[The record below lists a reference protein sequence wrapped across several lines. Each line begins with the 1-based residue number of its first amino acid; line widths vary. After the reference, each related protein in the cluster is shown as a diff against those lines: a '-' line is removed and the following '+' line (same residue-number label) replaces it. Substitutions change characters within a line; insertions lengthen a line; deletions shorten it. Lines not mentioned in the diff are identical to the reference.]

1 MKVKPV
7 ALDAVAEVIA
17 ENIVGE
23 RPATSLDVAGP
34 EIKTL
39 WDMTEKVR
47 RRGIVQVPLLPPG
60 TTWRASRDGR
70 LVPDPKVAEIGH
82 TSPNGLQHEASDI
95 QRTARKPDA
104 LRTLP
109 HECWAPRPARM
120 CGSRKTRPQ
129 GSRAQVPQTQQRVAF
144 IKCRPTN
151 YSGGSKS
158 GTNCHNSKS
167 SA

>member
-7 ALDAVAEVIA
+7 ALDAIAEVIA

-95 QRTARKPDA
+95 QRTARKRDPYRDKFLPQQCGRLVGRTCVTWEPWAGAVTLRARSVLSGA
-104 LRTLP
+104 LR
-109 HECWAPRPARM
+109 ESR
-120 CGSRKTRPQ
+120 GS
-129 GSRAQVPQTQQRVAF
+129 
-144 IKCRPTN
+144 
-151 YSGGSKS
+151 
-158 GTNCHNSKS
+158 
-167 SA
+167 

>member
-7 ALDAVAEVIA
+7 ALDAIAEVIA

-95 QRTARKPDA
+95 QRTARKRDDH
-104 LRTLP
+104 RTRNSVLEEWP
-109 HECWAPRPARM
+109 IVGIHGFGRVPGWGPAYGRILAVSIGRRAPFR
-120 CGSRKTRPQ
+120 
-129 GSRAQVPQTQQRVAF
+129 
-144 IKCRPTN
+144 
-151 YSGGSKS
+151 YE
-158 GTNCHNSKS
+158 
-167 SA
+167 